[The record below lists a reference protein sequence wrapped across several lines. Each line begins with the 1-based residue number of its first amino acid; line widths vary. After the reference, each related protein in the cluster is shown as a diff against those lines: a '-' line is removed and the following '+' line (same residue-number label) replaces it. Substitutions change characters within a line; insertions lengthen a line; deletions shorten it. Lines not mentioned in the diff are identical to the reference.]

1 MVLPRSGCGLLH
13 KVSWPWRSLEPWTVL
28 GGGNSLCSHSVL
40 NPHGL
45 SHRNMLAHLQTKRAR
60 WVFQAYFQRVHGS
73 SLATW
78 PASTSRS
85 FQWKPHY
92 EGKCAFVSWVMAR
105 RKGNGMMSGPVP
117 ALLPKCS
124 QGRDRGS
131 KVQLTWEVSKR
142 SFGSKRFSP
151 TEHPFSQEKPTKH
164 TWGKGWTVLSEAP
177 RAASCD
183 EGHHA
188 VATHSTPALPHSSS
202 SGPGLLRTVI
212 NTLKKKNHPQMNHFL
227 RVKAVARRKK
237 GHQVSFPM
245 LHKTIVSC

>member
-13 KVSWPWRSLEPWTVL
+13 KVSWPWRSLEPCTVL

-60 WVFQAYFQRVHGS
+60 WVFQAYFQRVRGS

-92 EGKCAFVSWVMAR
+92 EGKCAFVSWAMAR

-124 QGRDRGS
+124 LNTMLTGQGQGFQS
-131 KVQLTWEVSKR
+131 PAHLR
-142 SFGSKRFSP
+142 SFQEVLWFQEVLPHRTPIFSGKAHK
-151 TEHPFSQEKPTKH
+151 TRL
-164 TWGKGWTVLSEAP
+164 GKGWAVLSEAP

-188 VATHSTPALPHSSS
+188 VATHSTPALPYSSS
-202 SGPGLLRTVI
+202 SGPVLLRTVI
-212 NTLKKKNHPQMNHFL
+212 NTLKKK
-227 RVKAVARRKK
+227 KITRKWIIFAGK
-237 GHQVSFPM
+237 S
-245 LHKTIVSC
+245 SS